1 VIFVT
6 YFNGWL
12 NLYVTREKPC
22 IQAKK
27 WRVMFVCVNMAS
39 ENEESHMVMQTL
51 RFDLDA
57 KDEVSSFQPPTKV
70 PRKENNHGF
79 L

>member
-1 VIFVT
+1 MLKVNWTLLAKLDFFLSGYVMICDIVT

-39 ENEESHMVMQTL
+39 ENEESHMVMQT
-51 RFDLDA
+51 
-57 KDEVSSFQPPTKV
+57 
-70 PRKENNHGF
+70 
-79 L
+79 